1 MTAGLQGEYLCPFPV
16 KGFLIYMTRRNNRYW
31 TINWRKGDSKGT
43 CLTYKAVSKVKNP
56 KRRSDM
62 FKRYL
67 NNEKGFSMIE
77 MMVVLIIIAVLMAGG
92 IKFYL
97 GYIENS
103 RVTKAKAQIST
114 MQAALDAYY
123 AEKAEYPNGDEL
135 ESALLNAGIKVKTPG
150 EGGADLEQKDPWA
163 ENYKYNV
170 SGDKYV
176 VYTGKN
182 DVQGKDN
189 TYVAGRGTSGESD
202 PPEVITT
209 DDGEPTA

>member
-1 MTAGLQGEYLCPFPV
+1 
-16 KGFLIYMTRRNNRYW
+16 
-31 TINWRKGDSKGT
+31 
-43 CLTYKAVSKVKNP
+43 
-56 KRRSDM
+56 M

-123 AEKAEYPNGDEL
+123 AEKGQYPADDDG
-135 ESALLNAGIKVKTPG
+135 LLNAGIAAT
-150 EGGADLEQKDPWA
+150 ESTGGSTIITIEAEDPWGKP
-163 ENYKYNV
+163 YKYEV
-170 SGDKYV
+170 SSDQSEYV
-176 VYTGKN
+176 VYTGN
-182 DVQGKDN
+182 DKVQGKGN
-189 TYVAGRGTSGESD
+189 TYVVGSGTSGYSD
-202 PPEVITT
+202 APVVIEKTGEEPPKP
-209 DDGEPTA
+209 GEKGE

>member
-1 MTAGLQGEYLCPFPV
+1 
-16 KGFLIYMTRRNNRYW
+16 
-31 TINWRKGDSKGT
+31 
-43 CLTYKAVSKVKNP
+43 
-56 KRRSDM
+56 M

-77 MMVVLIIIAVLMAGG
+77 MMVVLIIIAVLIAGG

-123 AEKAEYPNGDEL
+123 AEQSKYPADKAG
-135 ESALLNAGIKVKTPG
+135 LLNAGIAATG
-150 EGGADLEQKDPWA
+150 DNDIEAEDPWGKQ
-163 ENYKYNV
+163 YKYKV
-170 SGDKYV
+170 SGDQSEYV

-182 DVQGKDN
+182 DVQGQSD

-209 DDGEPTA
+209 DEWESTAE

>member
-1 MTAGLQGEYLCPFPV
+1 
-16 KGFLIYMTRRNNRYW
+16 
-31 TINWRKGDSKGT
+31 
-43 CLTYKAVSKVKNP
+43 
-56 KRRSDM
+56 M

-77 MMVVLIIIAVLMAGG
+77 MMVVLIIIAVLIAGG

-135 ESALLNAGIKVKTPG
+135 ESALLNAGIKVVETPG
-150 EGGADLEQKDPWA
+150 EGGAKATLEQTDPWGQHYVYEYDA
-163 ENYKYNV
+163 ANKDCEIYTGYGDVQNPDT
-170 SGDKYV
+170 SGTAYV
-176 VYTGKN
+176 VGRSNEGSSSAPIIEITATAYT
-182 DVQGKDN
+182 
-189 TYVAGRGTSGESD
+189 TPA
-202 PPEVITT
+202 P
-209 DDGEPTA
+209 

>member
-1 MTAGLQGEYLCPFPV
+1 
-16 KGFLIYMTRRNNRYW
+16 
-31 TINWRKGDSKGT
+31 
-43 CLTYKAVSKVKNP
+43 
-56 KRRSDM
+56 M

-123 AEKAEYPNGDEL
+123 AEQSEYPENQDD
-135 ESALLNAGIKVKTPG
+135 LLNAGIAATDESTDGITIKA
-150 EGGADLEQKDPWA
+150 EDPWGKQ
-163 ENYKYNV
+163 YKYKV
-170 SGDKYV
+170 SGDQSKYV
-176 VYTGKN
+176 VYTGN
-182 DVQGKDN
+182 DKVQGQSN
-189 TYVAGRGTSGESD
+189 TYVVGRGTSGESD
-202 PPEVITT
+202 PPEVEVITT
-209 DDGEPTA
+209 DEGEPTP

>member
-1 MTAGLQGEYLCPFPV
+1 
-16 KGFLIYMTRRNNRYW
+16 
-31 TINWRKGDSKGT
+31 
-43 CLTYKAVSKVKNP
+43 
-56 KRRSDM
+56 M

-77 MMVVLIIIAVLMAGG
+77 MMVVLIIIAVLIAGG

-123 AEKAEYPNGDEL
+123 AEQSKYPADKAG
-135 ESALLNAGIKVKTPG
+135 LLNAGIAAKDESTI
-150 EGGADLEQKDPWA
+150 EANDPWA
-163 ENYKYNV
+163 KNYKYNV

-182 DVQGKDN
+182 DVQGQRN

-209 DDGEPTA
+209 DEGEPTAE

>member
-1 MTAGLQGEYLCPFPV
+1 
-16 KGFLIYMTRRNNRYW
+16 
-31 TINWRKGDSKGT
+31 
-43 CLTYKAVSKVKNP
+43 
-56 KRRSDM
+56 M

-114 MQAALDAYY
+114 MQAALEAYY
-123 AEKAEYPNGDEL
+123 AEQSKYPANKDG
-135 ESALLNAGIKVKTPG
+135 LLNAGITATESTDG
-150 EGGADLEQKDPWA
+150 ITIEAKDPWA
-163 ENYKYNV
+163 KNYKYNV
-170 SGDKYV
+170 SEDNTKYV
-176 VYTGKN
+176 VYTGSDK
-182 DVQGKDN
+182 VQGQSG

-209 DDGEPTA
+209 SGGAPTTE

>member
-1 MTAGLQGEYLCPFPV
+1 
-16 KGFLIYMTRRNNRYW
+16 
-31 TINWRKGDSKGT
+31 
-43 CLTYKAVSKVKNP
+43 
-56 KRRSDM
+56 M

-123 AEKAEYPNGDEL
+123 AEQSKYPADKAG
-135 ESALLNAGIKVKTPG
+135 LLNAGIAATDESTDG
-150 EGGADLEQKDPWA
+150 STIEAKDPW
-163 ENYKYNV
+163 
-170 SGDKYV
+170 
-176 VYTGKN
+176 GK
-182 DVQGKDN
+182 QL
-189 TYVAGRGTSGESD
+189 
-202 PPEVITT
+202 
-209 DDGEPTA
+209 

>member
-1 MTAGLQGEYLCPFPV
+1 
-16 KGFLIYMTRRNNRYW
+16 
-31 TINWRKGDSKGT
+31 
-43 CLTYKAVSKVKNP
+43 
-56 KRRSDM
+56 M

-114 MQAALDAYY
+114 MQAALDAYF
-123 AEKAEYPNGDEL
+123 AEQTKYPEDNAG
-135 ESALLNAGIKVKTPG
+135 LLNAGIAATD
-150 EGGADLEQKDPWA
+150 ESTFEAKDPWGK
-163 ENYKYNV
+163 NYKYNV

-176 VYTGKN
+176 VYTGN
-182 DVQGKDN
+182 DKVQGKDD
-189 TYVAGRGTSGESD
+189 TYVAGRGTSGESA
-202 PPEVITT
+202 PPEVITI
-209 DDGEPTA
+209 DGEAPTAE

>member
-1 MTAGLQGEYLCPFPV
+1 
-16 KGFLIYMTRRNNRYW
+16 
-31 TINWRKGDSKGT
+31 
-43 CLTYKAVSKVKNP
+43 
-56 KRRSDM
+56 M

-123 AEKAEYPNGDEL
+123 AEQSKYPADKAG
-135 ESALLNAGIKVKTPG
+135 LLNAGIAAT
-150 EGGADLEQKDPWA
+150 EDESTDRIITIEAEDPWGKQ
-163 ENYKYNV
+163 YKYDV
-170 SGDKYV
+170 KKDDQSAYV
-176 VYTGKN
+176 VYTGN
-182 DVQGKDN
+182 DKVQGKGN
-189 TYVAGRGTSGESD
+189 TYVVGSGTSGYSD
-202 PPEVITT
+202 APVVIEKKGEEPPKP
-209 DDGEPTA
+209 GEKGE

>member
-1 MTAGLQGEYLCPFPV
+1 
-16 KGFLIYMTRRNNRYW
+16 
-31 TINWRKGDSKGT
+31 
-43 CLTYKAVSKVKNP
+43 
-56 KRRSDM
+56 M

-123 AEKAEYPNGDEL
+123 AEKGQYPADKAG
-135 ESALLNAGIKVKTPG
+135 LLNAGIAATD
-150 EGGADLEQKDPWA
+150 ESTGGSTDGITIEAKDPWG
-163 ENYKYNV
+163 EQYKYKV
-170 SGDKYV
+170 SGNQSKYV
-176 VYTGKN
+176 VYTGKD
-182 DVQGKDN
+182 DVQGQSN

-209 DDGEPTA
+209 DGEPTA

>member
-1 MTAGLQGEYLCPFPV
+1 
-16 KGFLIYMTRRNNRYW
+16 
-31 TINWRKGDSKGT
+31 
-43 CLTYKAVSKVKNP
+43 
-56 KRRSDM
+56 M

-77 MMVVLIIIAVLMAGG
+77 MMVVLIIIAILMAGG

-123 AEKAEYPNGDEL
+123 AEKGQYPADDDG
-135 ESALLNAGIKVKTPG
+135 LLNAGITATDTDG
-150 EGGADLEQKDPWA
+150 ITIEAEDPWG
-163 ENYKYNV
+163 NKYKYNV

-182 DVQGKDN
+182 DVQGQSN

-209 DDGEPTA
+209 SGGAPKAEEEEEEEEG

>member
-1 MTAGLQGEYLCPFPV
+1 
-16 KGFLIYMTRRNNRYW
+16 
-31 TINWRKGDSKGT
+31 
-43 CLTYKAVSKVKNP
+43 
-56 KRRSDM
+56 M

-77 MMVVLIIIAVLMAGG
+77 MMVVLIIIAVLIAGG

-123 AEKAEYPNGDEL
+123 AEKGQYPADDDG
-135 ESALLNAGIKVKTPG
+135 LLNAGITATDESTDESTDGITIKA
-150 EGGADLEQKDPWA
+150 EDPWA
-163 ENYKYNV
+163 ENYKYDV
-170 SGDKYV
+170 SDDNTKYV

-182 DVQGKDN
+182 DVQGQSD
-189 TYVAGRGTSGESD
+189 TYVAGSGTSGKSSV
-202 PPEVITT
+202 PEVITT
-209 DDGEPTA
+209 GGSAPEPGFGEEEGEGGEG

>member
-1 MTAGLQGEYLCPFPV
+1 
-16 KGFLIYMTRRNNRYW
+16 
-31 TINWRKGDSKGT
+31 
-43 CLTYKAVSKVKNP
+43 
-56 KRRSDM
+56 M

-103 RVTKAKAQIST
+103 RVTKAKAQIMT

-123 AEKAEYPNGDEL
+123 AEKGQYPADDDG
-135 ESALLNAGIKVKTPG
+135 LLNAGIAATDESTIKAT
-150 EGGADLEQKDPWA
+150 DPWG
-163 ENYKYNV
+163 EPYKYDV

-176 VYTGKN
+176 VYTGN
-182 DVQGKDN
+182 DKVQGKEH
-189 TYVAGRGTSGESD
+189 TYVVGRGTSGESD

-209 DDGEPTA
+209 DEGGPKAESEEG

>member
-1 MTAGLQGEYLCPFPV
+1 
-16 KGFLIYMTRRNNRYW
+16 
-31 TINWRKGDSKGT
+31 
-43 CLTYKAVSKVKNP
+43 
-56 KRRSDM
+56 M

-123 AEKAEYPNGDEL
+123 AENAEYPNGADAATL
-135 ESALLNAGIKVKTPG
+135 ESALINSGIKVETA
-150 EGGADLEQKDPWA
+150 EGGAKSTLKQTDPWGK
-163 ENYKYNV
+163 NYKYNV

-182 DVQGKDN
+182 DVQGQNN
-189 TYVAGRGTSGESD
+189 TYVAGRGTSGESA
-202 PPEVITT
+202 PPEVEVITP
-209 DDGEPTA
+209 DGEPTP

>member
-1 MTAGLQGEYLCPFPV
+1 
-16 KGFLIYMTRRNNRYW
+16 
-31 TINWRKGDSKGT
+31 
-43 CLTYKAVSKVKNP
+43 
-56 KRRSDM
+56 M

-77 MMVVLIIIAVLMAGG
+77 MMVVLIIIAVLIAGG

-123 AEKAEYPNGDEL
+123 AEKGQYPADKDG
-135 ESALLNAGIKVKTPG
+135 LLNAGIAAESTDG
-150 EGGADLEQKDPWA
+150 STFEAKDPWA
-163 ENYKYNV
+163 ENYKYDV

-182 DVQGKDN
+182 DVQGQSG
-189 TYVAGRGTSGESD
+189 TYVAGRGTSGESA

-209 DDGEPTA
+209 DGEPTAEEEEE

>member
-1 MTAGLQGEYLCPFPV
+1 
-16 KGFLIYMTRRNNRYW
+16 
-31 TINWRKGDSKGT
+31 
-43 CLTYKAVSKVKNP
+43 
-56 KRRSDM
+56 M

-77 MMVVLIIIAVLMAGG
+77 MMVVLVIIAVLIAGG
-92 IKFYL
+92 TKFYL

-123 AEKAEYPNGDEL
+123 AENAEYPNGADAATL
-135 ESALLNAGIKVKTPG
+135 ESALLNAGIKVVETPG
-150 EGGADLEQKDPWA
+150 EGGAKADLEQKDPWGKQ
-163 ENYKYNV
+163 YKYDV
-170 SGDKYV
+170 SGDNTKYV

-182 DVQGKDN
+182 DVQGKDD

-209 DDGEPTA
+209 TDGGEPTA

>member
-1 MTAGLQGEYLCPFPV
+1 
-16 KGFLIYMTRRNNRYW
+16 
-31 TINWRKGDSKGT
+31 
-43 CLTYKAVSKVKNP
+43 
-56 KRRSDM
+56 
-62 FKRYL
+62 
-67 NNEKGFSMIE
+67 MIE
-77 MMVVLIIIAVLMAGG
+77 MMVVLIIIAVLIAGG

-123 AEKAEYPNGDEL
+123 AEQSKYPADKAG
-135 ESALLNAGIKVKTPG
+135 LLNAGIAATD
-150 EGGADLEQKDPWA
+150 ESTDESTDEITIEAIDPWA
-163 ENYKYNV
+163 KNYKYDV
-170 SGDKYV
+170 SDDNTKYV

-182 DVQGKDN
+182 DVQGQSD

-209 DDGEPTA
+209 DEGSQQLNRKDETPSLSSQISLSRGRFLIAFPLNC

>member
-1 MTAGLQGEYLCPFPV
+1 
-16 KGFLIYMTRRNNRYW
+16 
-31 TINWRKGDSKGT
+31 
-43 CLTYKAVSKVKNP
+43 
-56 KRRSDM
+56 M

-123 AEKAEYPNGDEL
+123 AEQSKYPADKAG
-135 ESALLNAGIKVKTPG
+135 LLNAGIAATDESTDGSTDGITIK
-150 EGGADLEQKDPWA
+150 AKDPWGK
-163 ENYKYNV
+163 NYKYV
-170 SGDKYV
+170 SDGNTKYV
-176 VYTGKN
+176 VYTGN
-182 DVQGKDN
+182 DKVQGKGD

-209 DDGEPTA
+209 DEGDTTA

>member
-1 MTAGLQGEYLCPFPV
+1 
-16 KGFLIYMTRRNNRYW
+16 
-31 TINWRKGDSKGT
+31 
-43 CLTYKAVSKVKNP
+43 
-56 KRRSDM
+56 M

-77 MMVVLIIIAVLMAGG
+77 MMVVLIIIAVLIAGG

-123 AEKAEYPNGDEL
+123 AEQSKYPADKAG
-135 ESALLNAGIKVKTPG
+135 LLNAGIAATDESTDG
-150 EGGADLEQKDPWA
+150 ITIEAKDPWA
-163 ENYKYNV
+163 ENYKENYKYDV
-170 SGDKYV
+170 SDDNTKYV

-182 DVQGKDN
+182 DVQGQSD

-209 DDGEPTA
+209 DGGAPTAE

>member
-1 MTAGLQGEYLCPFPV
+1 
-16 KGFLIYMTRRNNRYW
+16 
-31 TINWRKGDSKGT
+31 
-43 CLTYKAVSKVKNP
+43 
-56 KRRSDM
+56 M

-123 AEKAEYPNGDEL
+123 AEQSKYPADKAG
-135 ESALLNAGIKVKTPG
+135 LLNAGIATPD
-150 EGGADLEQKDPWA
+150 ESTDESTIKAKDPWA
-163 ENYKYNV
+163 ENYKYDV
-170 SGDKYV
+170 SDDNTKYV

-182 DVQGKDN
+182 DVQGQRN

-209 DDGEPTA
+209 

>member
-1 MTAGLQGEYLCPFPV
+1 
-16 KGFLIYMTRRNNRYW
+16 
-31 TINWRKGDSKGT
+31 
-43 CLTYKAVSKVKNP
+43 
-56 KRRSDM
+56 M

-77 MMVVLIIIAVLMAGG
+77 MMVVLIIIAVLIAGG

-135 ESALLNAGIKVKTPG
+135 ESALLNAGIKVETPG
-150 EGGADLEQKDPWA
+150 EGGADLEQKDPWGKGYVYEV
-163 ENYKYNV
+163 ENEK
-170 SGDKYV
+170 KQCII
-176 VYTGKN
+176 YTGHEN
-182 DVQGKDN
+182 VQGTKDA
-189 TYVAGRGTSGESD
+189 YVAGRCANGQSE
-202 PPEVITT
+202 PPEIEKVTEGVTPPIVL
-209 DDGEPTA
+209 GGGGKEG